1 MHMKRVWTVLFSIE
15 LFAIIANADDAP
27 APLLQNGSFAEMK
40 NDRPV
45 GWVITPA
52 DQAVA
57 IDKEQ
62 HPVEGTQSLRVD
74 IKKVAEN
81 QGSISQAIRK
91 VPPNAKLVLTA
102 KVKGTAARLGYVQVK
117 LKKDGKETKRQKS
130 EWNNADWQELK
141 VEIATED
148 ADELTVECRFSQSD
162 KAKDQSVW
170 FADVA
175 LVEVKG

>member
-1 MHMKRVWTVLFSIE
+1 MKHVTYCLLALAFVAVAVRAEES
-15 LFAIIANADDAP
+15 P
-27 APLLQNGSFAEMK
+27 APLLKNGSFADMK
-40 NDRPV
+40 NDRPTN
-45 GWVITPA
+45 WVITPA

-57 IDKEQ
+57 VDKDQ
-62 HPVEGTQSLRVD
+62 RPVEGTQSLRVD
-74 IKKVAEN
+74 IKKVAES
-81 QGSISQAIRK
+81 QGSISQLLRN
-91 VPPNAKLVLTA
+91 VPPNTKLALTA

-117 LKKDGKETKRQKS
+117 LKKGGKETKRQKS

-148 ADELTVECRFSQSD
+148 ADELTVECRFSQSE

>member
-1 MHMKRVWTVLFSIE
+1 MKNIRIIALLVSVMAVL
-15 LFAIIANADDAP
+15 ANADDAP
-27 APLLQNGSFAEMK
+27 APLLTNGSFVDMK

-52 DQAVA
+52 DQVVTV
-57 IDKEQ
+57 DKEQ
-62 HPVEGTQSLRVD
+62 HPVNGTQSLRID
-74 IKKVAEN
+74 IKKVAEGQGAVN
-81 QGSISQAIRK
+81 QSIRK
-91 VPPNAKLVLTA
+91 FPPNAKLVLTA

-130 EWNNADWQELK
+130 EWNNADWQDLK
-141 VEIATED
+141 VEIATDD

-170 FADVA
+170 FADVT